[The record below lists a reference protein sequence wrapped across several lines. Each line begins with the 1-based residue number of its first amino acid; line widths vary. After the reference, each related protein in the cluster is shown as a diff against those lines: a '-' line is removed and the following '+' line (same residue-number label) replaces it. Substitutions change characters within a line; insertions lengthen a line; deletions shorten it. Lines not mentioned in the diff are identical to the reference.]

1 MSKIQLRVNSNLPVQ
16 RLNMFKSQREKKKLD
31 FITKLYTNERM
42 TMPTMGRKKFY
53 HIVLF
58 CFVEYPLYKFFCPGL
73 MSVLGGTK

>member
-1 MSKIQLRVNSNLPVQ
+1 M
-16 RLNMFKSQREKKKLD
+16 
-31 FITKLYTNERM
+31 TKLYTNERM

-73 MSVLGGTK
+73 MSVLGGSK